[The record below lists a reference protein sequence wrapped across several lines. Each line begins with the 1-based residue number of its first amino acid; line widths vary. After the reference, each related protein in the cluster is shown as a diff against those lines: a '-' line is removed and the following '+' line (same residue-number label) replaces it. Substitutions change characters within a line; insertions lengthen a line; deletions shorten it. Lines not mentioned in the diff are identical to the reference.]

1 MRALHPYEYTYFNRL
16 IAGGLEQAN
25 QRFEMEYWGTSFREA
40 ANWLNEYYRPL
51 GVSEIVY
58 TSNSLPEMVDYY
70 MRQAPVGGV
79 AFRRALPG
87 EKVKVY
93 LLFRRQSQQ
102 TEPGFGHVVHTVERE
117 GVPFLDIVE
126 L

>member
-1 MRALHPYEYTYFNRL
+1 M
-16 IAGGLEQAN
+16 GQAN

-40 ANWLNEYYRPL
+40 ADWLNEYYRPL

-58 TSNSLPEMVDYY
+58 TSNALPQMVDYY
-70 MRQAPVGGV
+70 MRKTPAGGV

-93 LLFRRQSQQ
+93 LLFRRERQQ
-102 TEPGFGHVVHTVERE
+102 NEPGFGRVVHRIERE

-126 L
+126 M